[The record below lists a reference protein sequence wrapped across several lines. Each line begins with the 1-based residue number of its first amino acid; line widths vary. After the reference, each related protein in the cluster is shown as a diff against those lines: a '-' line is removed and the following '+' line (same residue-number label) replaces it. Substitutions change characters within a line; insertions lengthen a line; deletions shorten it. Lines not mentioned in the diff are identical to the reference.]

1 MQTNMTRPRPRCD
14 YKTME
19 MLHQVEAAIR
29 IYEAEGDLK
38 SMILAMAEKEDL
50 LKQAIQESSDWA
62 RRNTRKE
69 A

>member
-1 MQTNMTRPRPRCD
+1 
-14 YKTME
+14 ME

-69 A
+69 S

>member
-1 MQTNMTRPRPRCD
+1 MQANMTMPRLRCD

-38 SMILAMAEKEDL
+38 SMILAMAEKEEL

-62 RRNTRKE
+62 RRNTP
-69 A
+69 ANI